1 MSANERIISQMVEI
15 LAYDFN
21 NKYHQLKN
29 NGLNQTQINKYM
41 EEYQKS
47 RNQIFKDDLKHLY
60 SFTKK

>member
-41 EEYQKS
+41 EEYQIS